1 MVNQEFQNLKHL
13 WSISKDPKKMEEYIL
28 LKMRNNLKGRNGGNS
43 EYVKFYTS
51 KGRHFNIDDCEV
63 SNLFEIDGDMNP
75 RGM

>member
-1 MVNQEFQNLKHL
+1 MLNQEFQEFRRL
-13 WSISKDPKKMEEYIL
+13 WSVSERQLEKDEYITE
-28 LKMRNNLKGRNGGNS
+28 MRNNLKGRNGGNS
-43 EYVKFYTS
+43 EYVTSYTS